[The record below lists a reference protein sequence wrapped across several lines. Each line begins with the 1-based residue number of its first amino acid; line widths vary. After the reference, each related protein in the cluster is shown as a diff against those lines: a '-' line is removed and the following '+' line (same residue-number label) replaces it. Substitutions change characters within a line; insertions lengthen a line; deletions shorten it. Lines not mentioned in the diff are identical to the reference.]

1 MIVRAFEVRARNKNL
16 VGDLANDLDKKLQF
30 LQENGW
36 DVISVTAT
44 PVREYDY
51 PSYFDSTLFTIIA
64 SMK

>member
-1 MIVRAFEVRARNKNL
+1 MTIRAFEVRARNKNL

-51 PSYFDSTLFTIIA
+51 PYFTCRR
-64 SMK
+64 